1 MSANP
6 IEIRITELET
16 RLEFQDETITKL
28 NDELVVHQRRVFLL
42 DKKLKLL
49 IAHIQGN
56 NEDATLLDPKDEPA
70 PPHY

>member
-56 NEDATLLDPKDEPA
+56 NEDAALLDLKDEPA

>member
-56 NEDATLLDPKDEPA
+56 NEDAALLDPKDEPA

>member
-1 MSANP
+1 MSVNP
-6 IEIRITELET
+6 IEARITELET

-28 NDELVVHQRRVFLL
+28 NDELVVHQQCVHHL

-49 IAHIQGN
+49 IEQIQGRS
-56 NEDATLLDPKDEPA
+56 EDTSILEQKDEPP

>member
-6 IEIRITELET
+6 IEIRINELET

-56 NEDATLLDPKDEPA
+56 NEDAALLDPKDEPP

>member
-49 IAHIQGN
+49 IAQIQGN
-56 NEDATLLDPKDEPA
+56 NEDAALLDLKDEPA